1 MNAEVIAFWVLGTVA
16 VVGAMGVV
24 AAPKAV
30 YSALSLASTM
40 IALAIIYV
48 AQDALF
54 LGVVQIVVYT
64 GAVMM
69 LFLFVLM
76 LIGVDSAQ
84 SLVETIRGQRIA
96 AVLAGLGFGALLIAG
111 IGNGVTAGFTGLDQA
126 NENGNVEGL
135 ADLIFTRHLWAFE
148 LTSALLITAALGAMV
163 LAHRE
168 RLEPRKTQ
176 REMAIERFRGVGRPT
191 PMPNP
196 GVFAR
201 RNAVDTM
208 ARLPDGAEAES
219 SVSATIRPAVT
230 TERDSAR

>member
-1 MNAEVIAFWVLGTVA
+1 MTGETIAFWVLGTIA
-16 VVGAMGVV
+16 VTGAIGVV

-30 YSALSLASTM
+30 YSALSLATTM
-40 IALAIIYV
+40 IALAVIYV

-54 LGVVQIVVYT
+54 LGVVQVVVYT

-76 LIGVDSAQ
+76 LIGVDSGQ

-96 AVLAGLGFGALLIAG
+96 ALRAGLGFGVLLIAG
-111 IGNGVTAGFTGLDQA
+111 IGIGVTDGFAGLERA
-126 NENGNVEGL
+126 NEDGNVQGL
-135 ADLIFTRHLWAFE
+135 ATEIFTRDLWAFE

-176 REMAIERFRGVGRPT
+176 REMAIERFRSGGRAT
-191 PMPNP
+191 PLPNP
-196 GVFAR
+196 GVYAR
-201 RNAVDTM
+201 GNAVNTP
-208 ARLPDGAEAES
+208 ARLPDGSDAES
-219 SVSATIRPAVT
+219 SVSATIRGHQKDPAQ
-230 TERDSAR
+230 